1 MKFTRAIL
9 FFLLISPFCLAEEA
23 PNFDSEPWLRPRSM
37 ENFKSLLERSPFSL
51 PTAEE
56 NTAIAERFV
65 LTGAATINE
74 MPVVF
79 VLDKNTQNR
88 LMLEKLNSSDS
99 SGKDQLL
106 ELFQDADPKNLRAS
120 VQIEGQRTEIRFAET
135 SFAPP
140 SGQEMPPQAIAP
152 NQPMPPVPPAP
163 PQQQAATPGQ
173 QPPAVQP
180 GNNSNSQPP
189 RRVIRRRVISG
200 QPPAAQPVPGQ

>member
-1 MKFTRAIL
+1 MKSIRAIL
-9 FFLLISPFCLAEEA
+9 IFLLVSRLSVAAET
-23 PNFDSEPWLRPRSM
+23 PDLDSEPWLRLRSM

-74 MPVVF
+74 TPVVF

-88 LMLEKLNSSDS
+88 LMLEKSNSSDS
-99 SGKDQLL
+99 SSKDQLL

-120 VQIEGQRTEIRFAET
+120 VQIEGQRTEIRFSET
-135 SFAPP
+135 SFEPP
-140 SGQEMPPQAIAP
+140 SGQPMPPQANAP
-152 NQPMPPVPPAP
+152 NQPMPPMPPAP
-163 PQQQAATPGQ
+163 PLQPAAPGQ
-173 QPPAVQP
+173 QQPAVQP
-180 GNNSNSQPP
+180 GNNANAQPP